1 MLINNER
8 RPPYESLVNYG
19 AGLWR
24 IQKYKSTKMEDPNS
38 NPYASPNAALIA
50 VGPDTPALASFGV
63 RLGGAFIDGTIAI
76 VLLFPLLFAI
86 GYLNWEDMKAGIQPD
101 LITKLKTA
109 AVGFISFLL
118 IQGAFLNASGQTI
131 GKKILGMRIV
141 TLDNQKPDFFKLILL
156 RYITVRLISL
166 IPIAGPVF
174 GLANCIFVFIGNER
188 RCLHDRFAG
197 TKVILAK

>member
-1 MLINNER
+1 
-8 RPPYESLVNYG
+8 
-19 AGLWR
+19 
-24 IQKYKSTKMEDPNS
+24 MEDPNS